1 VKFNIGNRSKKNIP
15 WTNRWYTL
23 LLLLIVFGLSAKGAW
38 NSYVSKRASLEA
50 AEEKRVELTKL
61 EARQAYLTEQLRK
74 VETQEGR
81 EAVLR
86 EDFGLGKPDE
96 QLAIIVEAKAKGEV
110 SESGNKVWGAVK
122 DFFAELFK
130 K

>member
-1 VKFNIGNRSKKNIP
+1 MKYRVENRNKTKSS
-15 WTNRWYTL
+15 WTNRWHTL
-23 LLLLIVFGLSAKGAW
+23 VLLLIVFVFSAKGAW
-38 NSYVSKRASLEA
+38 NSYASKILSRDA
-50 AEEKRVELTKL
+50 AEEKQEELQKL

-86 EDFGLGKPDE
+86 EDFGLGRPDE
-96 QLAIIVEAKAKGEV
+96 QLAIIVEAKPEEEMDEG
-110 SESGNKVWGAVK
+110 GNIMLNAVK
-122 DFFAELFK
+122 NFFAELFK